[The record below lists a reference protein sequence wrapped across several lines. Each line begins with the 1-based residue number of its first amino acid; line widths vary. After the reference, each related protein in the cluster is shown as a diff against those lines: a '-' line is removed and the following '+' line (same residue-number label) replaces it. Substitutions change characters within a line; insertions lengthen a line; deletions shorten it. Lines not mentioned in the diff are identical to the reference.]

1 MEGLDIL
8 YNKKLCYGHD
18 HLNFQENIL
27 RDITPFGS
35 HIKRKPGITPKS
47 IKFLSR
53 CKEMLKQ
60 SERGLIELL
69 SEKQKNVVYSIETHI
84 ESILHVNF
92 LAESMTEKNRLQ
104 KAIEKTKQ
112 M

>member
-1 MEGLDIL
+1 MKNCIYIYIILIYIYNYIYIYIILSGWIKIGKDMEGLDIL

-69 SEKQKNVVYSIETHI
+69 SEK
-84 ESILHVNF
+84 
-92 LAESMTEKNRLQ
+92 
-104 KAIEKTKQ
+104 
-112 M
+112 